1 MANTY
6 FQFKQFTIHQDRSA
20 MKITTDSCLFGAWVA
35 EEVGGLRSEV
45 RSILDIGAGTGL
57 LSLMLAQ
64 QVNASITAI
73 EIDKDAFEQASENIA
88 ASPWQNKI
96 SIILADIKDFI
107 PEYKYDC
114 IISNPP
120 FYENEWQSGDVQKNI
135 AHHSHQLLLDDL
147 LAIIG
152 NLLKPGGTF
161 YLLLPYKRHD
171 ELMKL
176 FNQKNIFIAKK
187 ILIRQTEGHDYFRFI
202 IKAKFE
208 DAGETITEE
217 ISIRDTKN
225 DYTIAFTTLLKDY
238 YLYL

>member
-1 MANTY
+1 MPNTY
-6 FQFKQFTIHQDRSA
+6 FQFKQFTIHQDHCA
-20 MKITTDSCLFGAWVA
+20 MKVTTDSCLFGAWAGNDV
-35 EEVGGLRSEV
+35 RSRKSED

-64 QVNASITAI
+64 QINASITAI

-88 ASPWQNKI
+88 ASPWKDNI
-96 SIILADIKDFI
+96 NIIHTDIKDFVAK
-107 PEYKYDC
+107 EQYDC

-120 FYENEWQSGDVQKNI
+120 FYENEWQSGDAQKNI

-147 LAIIG
+147 PDIIR

-161 YLLLPYKRHD
+161 YLLLPYKRHT
-171 ELMKL
+171 EIMKL
-176 FNQKNIFIAKK
+176 FSQKNIFIVKK
-187 ILIRQTEGHDYFRFI
+187 ILIRQTEEHDYFRFI
-202 IKAKFE
+202 IKAQFE
-208 DAGETITEE
+208 APGETFTEE

-225 DYTIAFTTLLKDY
+225 DYTKAFTTLLKDY